1 MSLASRS
8 ALESRLTG
16 LATEFDE
23 RQGATRIDLRDNL
36 IVDNNGENTA
46 PGSALSNVP
55 PGIGVLYQGV
65 DNSLITKNYIQDN
78 HFSGIAIVDYC
89 LSTLGTPQQCCA
101 QPGQQDCDPN
111 VRDVL
116 LV

>member
-36 IVDNNGENTA
+36 IVDNNGYSESLREWT
-46 PGSALSNVP
+46 
-55 PGIGVLYQGV
+55 VLP
-65 DNSLITKNYIQDN
+65 
-78 HFSGIAIVDYC
+78 F
-89 LSTLGTPQQCCA
+89 LGNGRWASPRSQQEGYRMA
-101 QPGQQDCDPN
+101 S
-111 VRDVL
+111 R
-116 LV
+116 